1 VPDYFVTWTETDIRS
16 TYVEAPDLEGAKLAA
31 QRVILEEG
39 ELGSFVETIS
49 SDAIV
54 VTDQDGSFHDA

>member
-1 VPDYFVTWTETDIRS
+1 VPEYFVTWTETEIRS
-16 TYVEAPDLEGAKLAA
+16 IYVEAPDLEAAKLSAR
-31 QRVILEEG
+31 RVILEEG
-39 ELGSFVETIS
+39 ELGSFVETVS